1 MGGNVR
7 GMNDECGMEEGK
19 VRKIK
24 TGGRVRRNGRIMVKN

>member
-1 MGGNVR
+1 MFQMGGNVS
-7 GMNDECGMEEGK
+7 GMEEGK